1 MKKSLIC
8 IAIMTAGLFVASCGN
23 KNAAPAGEGGEATE
37 QTSQAVELDEDSIG
51 PGVLNVN
58 QFAVDVPEGWKVIDK
73 KAAGYIRMRPADNGF
88 ASFTINHEEGN
99 YAEASKDMTKKE
111 EKNVGDNKF
120 SFFEDKEDVVAYLNI
135 GDKAYLC
142 VRYDEIDAATAEKVL
157 ASIKVK

>member
-1 MKKSLIC
+1 MIC
-8 IAIMTAGLFVASCGN
+8 IAIMAAGLFVASCGN

-37 QTSQAVELDEDSIG
+37 QAAQA
-51 PGVLNVN
+51 VLNVN

-99 YAEASKDMTKKE
+99 YAEASKDMTKQE

-142 VRYDEIDAATAEKVL
+142 VRYDEIDAAAAEKVL